1 MRAAAELSVR
11 KCWPSFGFLWGT
23 RALELSAAGAV
34 KELLRQ
40 RLEVLLPSFLVA
52 KRSPL

>member
-1 MRAAAELSVR
+1 VRHAEATEIA
-11 KCWPSFGFLWGT
+11 T

-40 RLEVLLPSFLVA
+40 RLEAMLPSFLVA

>member
-1 MRAAAELSVR
+1 VR
-11 KCWPSFGFLWGT
+11 HEEAREVAL
-23 RALELSAAGAV
+23 RALELASAGAV

-40 RLEVLLPSFLVA
+40 RLDVLLPSFLVA